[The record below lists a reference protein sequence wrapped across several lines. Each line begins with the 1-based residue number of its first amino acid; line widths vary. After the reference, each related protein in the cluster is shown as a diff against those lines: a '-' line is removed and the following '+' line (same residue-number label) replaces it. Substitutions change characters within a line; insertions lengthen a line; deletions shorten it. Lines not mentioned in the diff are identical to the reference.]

1 MNLSSN
7 EIQTNAS
14 DEIIFKTLSNCNNF
28 KQYAPEVS
36 NWTSTEDSCNF
47 SIQGI
52 GDVEM
57 HISEKDPFSLIVFH
71 IKNHQ
76 IKSFVISFTIKNNH
90 QSSFLIGHSKV
101 EVPFFLAQMIKPPL
115 QKFLNT
121 LVERIKD
128 VVENNAI
135 TTSS

>member
-1 MNLSSN
+1 MNLSSD
-7 EIQTNAS
+7 EIQINAS
-14 DEIIFKTLSNCNNF
+14 DEVIFQTLSNCNNF

-36 NWTSTEDSCNF
+36 NWTSTENSCNF

-57 HISEKDPFSLIVFH
+57 HISEKEPFSLIVFH
-71 IKNHQ
+71 IKNTQ

-90 QSSFLIGHSKV
+90 TTSFLSGHSDV
-101 EVPFFLAQMIKPPL
+101 EIPFFAAQIIKPSL

-121 LVERIKD
+121 LVERIKN
-128 VVENNAI
+128 VIENNAI
-135 TTSS
+135 TTPS